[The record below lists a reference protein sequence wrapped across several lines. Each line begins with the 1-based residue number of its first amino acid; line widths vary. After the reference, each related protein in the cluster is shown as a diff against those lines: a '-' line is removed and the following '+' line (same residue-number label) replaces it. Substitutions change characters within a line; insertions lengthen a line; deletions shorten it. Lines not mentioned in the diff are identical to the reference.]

1 MTGSG
6 IILVSD
12 EKEEMMKKENKAIR
26 GKKIGLKISGALLT
40 LAAAGAVIAPLPHQ
54 TAQAQIPGLLPKAE
68 QVAVTEPMAIDGVWK
83 IRELGKHI
91 IVEAGRAYALESW
104 IHAFVFEIQPE
115 MVVLRNFKQQAPN
128 VYVADDLPLMAKAN
142 MVVEEDGSIT
152 ATVASLVPVTYHL
165 DPVELFYPQHFI
177 AAIQE
182 SRVPAQY
189 SGRLGPP
196 SHALGPPQT
205 GVIGHPRIEA
215 QPALE
220 PGITEPFVERCG
232 NCGLLPSGVTGQA
245 GLATSSNDSADEGG
259 LSDGA
264 KLGIGTVVVG
274 GIAYKASGS
283 IGKTAKMIGSAG
295 KVAGS
300 GRAAAKLTE
309 GALRGGILQKAGP
322 KGTGLLIR
330 KGTAAQAVR
339 GIGGA
344 TSEAQLMQRI
354 NKVGDISKL
363 NKAGRAAQ
371 VARGAG
377 GIKAA
382 STAADAAKLAKMA
395 KAGATAGKLGKAGRA
410 AVAGTGVGAVVV
422 VAEIA
427 ATEGIEAVTG
437 ADIQDPVSTTF
448 QYGSAIF
455 DKDVTLGDVAK
466 ARAAHHRE
474 NFRKI
479 GETFTTPG
487 KMQENLQAYGDKNR
501 AKVENATGMDLQSGR
516 ERRAA
521 YGAALTSD
529 KPVAAT
535 AKVMGDRAKHHLENT
550 GKVTKKVGCGLG
562 NIFRKKEND
571 KKC

>member
-1 MTGSG
+1 M
-6 IILVSD
+6 VSD
-12 EKEEMMKKENKAIR
+12 VKEEMMKKESKSFR
-26 GKKIGLKISGALLT
+26 GKKISLKISGALLT
-40 LAAAGAVIAPLPHQ
+40 LAVAGAFIAPLPHQ
-54 TAQAQIPGLLPKAE
+54 TAQAQIPGLLPKAD
-68 QVAVTEPMAIDGVWK
+68 QVAVTQPMPIDGVWQ

-104 IHAFVFEIQPE
+104 IHAFVFEVQPD
-115 MVVLRNFKQQAPN
+115 MVVLRNFEQTAPN
-128 VYVADDLPLMAKAN
+128 IYVADDLPLMAKAN
-142 MVVEEDGSIT
+142 MVVQENGSIK

-165 DPVELFYPQHFI
+165 DPVELFYPQHFL

-189 SGRLGPP
+189 HSRPGPP
-196 SHALGPPQT
+196 SHALGPPQP

-220 PGITEPFVERCG
+220 PGVTEPFVERCG
-232 NCGLLPSGVTGQA
+232 NCGLLPPGIAGQA
-245 GLATSSNDSADEGG
+245 ELTTSSNDSADEGG
-259 LSDGA
+259 LSDEA

-283 IGKTAKMIGSAG
+283 IGKTAKIVGSAG

-322 KGTGLLIR
+322 KGTGQLIG
-330 KGTAAQAVR
+330 KGTAAQAAR

-344 TSEAQLMQRI
+344 TGEAQLMQRI
-354 NKVGDISKL
+354 NKAGDISKL
-363 NKAGRAAQ
+363 NKTGRAAQ
-371 VARGAG
+371 VARGAS

-395 KAGATAGKLGKAGRA
+395 KAGATAGKVGRAGRA
-410 AVAGTGVGAVVV
+410 ALAGTGVGAVVV
-422 VAEIA
+422 AAEIVG
-427 ATEGIEAVTG
+427 TEGIKAATG
-437 ADIQDPVSTTF
+437 ADIQDPISTTF

-487 KMQENLQAYGDKNR
+487 RLKENMQAYGDDKR
-501 AKVENATGMDLQSGR
+501 VKIENATGMDLQSGR

-521 YGAALTSD
+521 YNQALTSD

-550 GKVTKKVGCGLG
+550 GKATKKVGCGLG
-562 NIFRKKEND
+562 NLFRKKEND
-571 KKC
+571 KDC

>member
-1 MTGSG
+1 
-6 IILVSD
+6 
-12 EKEEMMKKENKAIR
+12 MKKESKSFR
-26 GKKIGLKISGALLT
+26 GKKISLKISGALLT
-40 LAAAGAVIAPLPHQ
+40 LAVAGAFIAPLPHQ
-54 TAQAQIPGLLPKAE
+54 TAQAQIPGLLPKAD
-68 QVAVTEPMAIDGVWK
+68 QVAVTQPMPIDGVWQ

-104 IHAFVFEIQPE
+104 IHAFVFEVQPD
-115 MVVLRNFKQQAPN
+115 MVVLRNFQQTAPN

-142 MVVEEDGSIT
+142 MVVQEDGSIT
-152 ATVASLVPVTYHL
+152 ASVASLVPVTYHL

-177 AAIQE
+177 AAIQQ
-182 SRVPAQY
+182 SQQPVQY
-189 SGRLGPP
+189 RNSPGPQP
-196 SHALGPPQT
+196 HALGPPQP

-232 NCGLLPSGVTGQA
+232 NCGLLPPSVAGQA
-245 GLATSSNDSADEGG
+245 ELATSSNGSADEGG

-283 IGKTAKMIGSAG
+283 IGKTAKVVGSAR
-295 KVAGS
+295 KVAGG
-300 GRAAAKLTE
+300 GRAATKLTE

-322 KGTGLLIR
+322 KGTGQLVGR
-330 KGTAAQAVR
+330 GTAAQTAR

-354 NKVGDISKL
+354 NKAGDVSKL

-395 KAGATAGKLGKAGRA
+395 KAGATAGKIGKAGRA
-410 AVAGTGVGAVVV
+410 ALAGTGVGAAVV

-455 DKDVTLGDVAK
+455 DKDVTLGDVAR

-479 GETFTTPG
+479 GETFTTKG
-487 KMQENLQAYGDKNR
+487 KMKENLQAYGDDKR
-501 AKVENATGMDLQSGR
+501 VKIENATGMDLQSGR

-562 NIFRKKEND
+562 NLFRKKEND
-571 KKC
+571 KDC